1 MACIENV
8 LGGHAP
14 SPMVVAVDKNG
25 NQELHHD
32 MPLQCLSS
40 KLEDDAEPW
49 GQTQVPLRPSVN
61 VLTDLA
67 REQLECPSE
76 RTGSCIPVHSLRA
89 LIHPYGPPP
98 AVAEESLA
106 TAEVNSSDA
115 LAGWRQ
121 EGQDA
126 INVSWEVSGGP
137 PALIVGDTNVNN
149 GGTERGS
156 NNARLHVALP
166 RGKGFF
172 PPRRPQVRGPSHIPT
187 LRSGIVMEVPP
198 GNTRI
203 ACRGKLAH
211 VSFPLRGPCHPM
223 HNWPRPIPLS
233 SSTPGLPSRSTAHC
247 FIPPRPPIFNPF
259 LTMPIPFVPP
269 LIFGPPLPSYFAH
282 FHSVGMP
289 TPASATS
296 EHS

>member
-14 SPMVVAVDKNG
+14 SPLVVAMDKNG
-25 NQELHHD
+25 NQELHLD

-40 KLEDDAEPW
+40 KPEDDTEPW
-49 GQTQVPLRPSVN
+49 GLPQVLLRPSVN

-67 REQLECPSE
+67 SEQPECPSE

-89 LIHPYGPPP
+89 LRHPYGPPP

-126 INVSWEVSGGP
+126 INVSWEVSGSP
-137 PALIVGDTNVNN
+137 PALIVGGTKVNN
-149 GGTERGS
+149 EGTERGS
-156 NNARLHVALP
+156 NNARLYVALP
-166 RGKGFF
+166 RGKGFCS
-172 PPRRPQVRGPSHIPT
+172 PRGPQVRGPSHITT

-198 GNTRI
+198 RNTRI

-211 VSFPLRGPCHPM
+211 VSFPLGDPCHPM

-233 SSTPGLPSRSTAHC
+233 SSTPGLPPCSAAHC

-259 LTMPIPFVPP
+259 IAMLLPFAPPPIFH
-269 LIFGPPLPSYFAH
+269 PPLPSYFVH
-282 FHSVGMP
+282 FHSGGMP
-289 TPASATS
+289 APASPNR

>member
-14 SPMVVAVDKNG
+14 SPLVVSADENG

-32 MPLQCLSS
+32 VPLQCLSS
-40 KLEDDAEPW
+40 KPEDDAEPW
-49 GQTQVPLRPSVN
+49 GQPQVPLRPSIN
-61 VLTDLA
+61 VLTDVDSK
-67 REQLECPSE
+67 QLEWPSE
-76 RTGSCIPVHSLRA
+76 RTGSCIPLHSLRA
-89 LIHPYGPPP
+89 HRHPYGPPP
-98 AVAEESLA
+98 AVEEESLA
-106 TAEVNSSDA
+106 TAVVNSSDV

-126 INVSWEVSGGP
+126 INVSCEVSGGP
-137 PALIVGDTNVNN
+137 PALIVGGTKVNN

-156 NNARLHVALP
+156 NNARLYVALP

-172 PPRRPQVRGPSHIPT
+172 PPRGPQVRGPSHIRT

-233 SSTPGLPSRSTAHC
+233 SSTPDLPSCSTAHC
-247 FIPPRPPIFNPF
+247 FIPPRPLIFNPF
-259 LTMPIPFVPP
+259 LAMPLPFAPP

-282 FHSVGMP
+282 FHSGGMP
-289 TPASATS
+289 APASPNR

>member
-14 SPMVVAVDKNG
+14 SPLVVAVDKNG

-40 KLEDDAEPW
+40 KPEDDTEPW
-49 GQTQVPLRPSVN
+49 GLPQVSLRPSIN

-67 REQLECPSE
+67 SEQPECPSE
-76 RTGSCIPVHSLRA
+76 RIGSCIPVHSLRA
-89 LIHPYGPPP
+89 LRHPYGPPP

-137 PALIVGDTNVNN
+137 PALIVGGTKVNN

-156 NNARLHVALP
+156 NNARLYVALP
-166 RGKGFF
+166 QGKGFF
-172 PPRRPQVRGPSHIPT
+172 SPRGPQVRGPSHIPT
-187 LRSGIVMEVPP
+187 LRSGIVMEVSPR
-198 GNTRI
+198 NTQI

-211 VSFPLRGPCHPM
+211 VSFPLGGPCHPM

-233 SSTPGLPSRSTAHC
+233 SSTLGLPSCSTAHC

-259 LTMPIPFVPP
+259 IAMPLPFAPP
-269 LIFGPPLPSYFAH
+269 PIFHPPLPSYFVH
-282 FHSVGMP
+282 FHSGGMP
-289 TPASATS
+289 APASPNR